1 MKATLIRFTTLA
13 ALAAASLIGAS
24 ANAFEGIDGFTI
36 SGRVIRNGVIV
47 QAASVQLQSST
58 ATSPRARVRTA
69 TDQDGLFQF
78 GSIEPGSYVVRAFK
92 QGFGS
97 GRSGVSVGSTT
108 LGSPRRVTV
117 RLR

>member
-24 ANAFEGIDGFTI
+24 ASAFEGINGFTI
-36 SGRVIRNGVIV
+36 SGRVTRNGVTV
-47 QAASVQLQSST
+47 QAASVQLQSTT
-58 ATSPRARVRTA
+58 ATSPRARVRTSTG
-69 TDQDGLFQF
+69 TDGTFQF
-78 GSIEPGSYVVRAFK
+78 GDIEPGSYVVRAFK
-92 QGFGS
+92 EGFGT
-97 GRSGVSVGSTT
+97 GRSSVSVGSTT